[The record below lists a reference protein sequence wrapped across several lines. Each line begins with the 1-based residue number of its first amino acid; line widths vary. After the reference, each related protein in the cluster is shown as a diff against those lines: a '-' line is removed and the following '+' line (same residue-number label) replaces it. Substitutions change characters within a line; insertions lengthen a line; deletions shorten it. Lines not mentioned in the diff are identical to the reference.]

1 MIYYSRQWS
10 IRQCLKGHEID
21 YKISFGSSKEK
32 MRRDV
37 AIFYLDDLVRL
48 LLWLFSHLL
57 ITSIG

>member
-48 LLWLFSHLL
+48 LL
-57 ITSIG
+57 